1 MRCIKLAEKRK
12 RVLDNEK
19 EICYNNVELRK
30 NFMGVQPENCREIS
44 RIARR
49 EKLCIIY

>member
-1 MRCIKLAEKRK
+1 MKCIKRAAKKK

-30 NFMGVQPENCREIS
+30 NFLGVQPEIS
-44 RIARR
+44 GLQGERI
-49 EKLCIIY
+49 CIIY